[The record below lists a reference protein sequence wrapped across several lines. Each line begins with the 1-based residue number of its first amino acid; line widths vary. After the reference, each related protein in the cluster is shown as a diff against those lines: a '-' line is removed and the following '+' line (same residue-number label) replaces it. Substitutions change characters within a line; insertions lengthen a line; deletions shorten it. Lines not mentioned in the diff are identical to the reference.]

1 MSAGSPS
8 SVDLPRWVQA
18 VDRDLVE
25 IARRVQPIGMA
36 TPVNA
41 ADERARLVPLFA
53 RGDSEMPEWTYADHP
68 DPSLESDLA
77 RLAEALAPQQPSP
90 LGRVYMARVHELQTE
105 AALCRVVGQRSF
117 SAAAAA
123 RFAPFDAASET
134 TAQALARAWIEEDD
148 GAPISDPSH
157 YIPSDSDDP
166 RSLLSRMRAEVGRLR
181 LPFTVR
187 VHPALASLAATG
199 ERTIFIAAGRALS
212 EEATQR
218 TVVHE
223 IEGHVAP
230 RARAATRGPA
240 ILRVGTA
247 RGSDEQEG
255 FALCIEEKNGFLR
268 GRRRRELAAR
278 YLTVDA
284 MRAGAT
290 FVDAVRALMLD
301 HHMTAEAAVLVAE
314 RAYRGSDG
322 TFAGLGRERVY
333 LEAFLRV
340 RAHLEA
346 HPADERVIRAGQ
358 VATAAVPALRA
369 LVTSSS

>member
-1 MSAGSPS
+1 
-8 SVDLPRWVQA
+8 
-18 VDRDLVE
+18 
-25 IARRVQPIGMA
+25 MA

-53 RGDSEMPEWTYADHP
+53 RGDAEMPSWTYADHP
-68 DPSLESDLA
+68 DPSLDADLA
-77 RLAEALAPQQPSP
+77 QLGEALVPHHASP
-90 LGRVYMARVHELQTE
+90 LARVYSARVRELQTE

-117 SAAAAA
+117 SAAAAI
-123 RFAPFDAASET
+123 RFAPFDAASEKA
-134 TAQALARAWIEEDD
+134 AQALARRWIDEDE
-148 GAPISDPSH
+148 GAPLSDQSS
-157 YIPSDSDDP
+157 YVRSDADDP

-212 EEATQR
+212 EEAIQR

-247 RGSDEQEG
+247 RGADEQEG
-255 FALCIEEKNGFLR
+255 FALGVEEKNGFLR

-290 FVDAVRALMLD
+290 FVDAVRALMID
-301 HHMTAEAAVLVAE
+301 HQMTAEAAVLVAE

-346 HPADERVIRAGQ
+346 HPEDERVIRAGQ
-358 VATAAVPALRA
+358 VATAAAPALRS
-369 LVTSSS
+369 LVLTPS

>member
-1 MSAGSPS
+1 MHAVPPSP
-8 SVDLPRWVQA
+8 VDVPSWVGA

-25 IARRVQPIGMA
+25 IARRVQPLGMA

-53 RGDSEMPEWTYADHP
+53 RGGAEMPQWTYAAHADA
-68 DPSLESDLA
+68 SLDADLA
-77 RLAEALAPQQPSP
+77 RLGDTLLPHAASP
-90 LGRVYMARVHELQTE
+90 LGNVYSARVRELQTE
-105 AALCRVVGQRSF
+105 ATLCRVVGQRSF
-117 SAAAAA
+117 SAVAAA
-123 RFAPFDAASET
+123 RFAAVDAASEQA
-134 TAQALARAWIEEDD
+134 AQALARAWADEDD
-148 GAPISDPSH
+148 DAPASDPSA
-157 YIPSDSDDP
+157 YVLSDADDP
-166 RSLLSRMRAEVGRLR
+166 RSLVWRMRAEIGRLR
-181 LPFTVR
+181 LPFRVR
-187 VHPALASLAATG
+187 VHSALASLAATG

-212 EEATQR
+212 EEAIQR

-223 IEGHVAP
+223 IEGHAAP

-247 RGSDEQEG
+247 RGADEQEG
-255 FALCIEEKNGFLR
+255 FALGVEDKNGFLR

-290 FVDAVRALMLD
+290 FVDAVRVLMQD
-301 HHMTAEAAVLVAE
+301 HQMTAEGAVLVAE

-346 HPADERVIRAGQ
+346 HPEDERVIRAGQ
-358 VATAAVPALRA
+358 VAIAAAPALRSLA
-369 LVTSSS
+369 LTAS